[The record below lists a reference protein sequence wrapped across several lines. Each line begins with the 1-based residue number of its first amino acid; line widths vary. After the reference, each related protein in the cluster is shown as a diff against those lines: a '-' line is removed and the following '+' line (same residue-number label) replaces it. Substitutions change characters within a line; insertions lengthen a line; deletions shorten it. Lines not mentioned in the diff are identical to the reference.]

1 MSDAGERNDV
11 MEADR
16 APSLEVVT
24 ASSGASPAR
33 PSDRSAASLRYIPQ
47 KQNIGF
53 SAFAILFQLA
63 GLALTPVIWAW
74 SGLAFFA
81 YLLVYGYATVMC
93 WMLIHEAIHYKLLYD
108 RHANDRLGR
117 VQAVLFGCPF
127 HILKVGHMTHH
138 RYNRSELDTTELVP
152 TDTRHFLLWWVAYY
166 ARILGGLYVSEVL
179 APLLFFFWKRVKR
192 IILAFTQ
199 DQAVSTILDMF
210 TRRMVQ
216 TIQFDAV
223 LSIGFIALQC
233 WCNRN
238 DLTPFVLLFFWRGL
252 IVSFYDNA
260 YHYGTDPHD
269 AGAANNLSVPAFVKP
284 FILNHNM
291 HKVHHRHPMAS
302 WAALPAFFTADKD
315 EFGGALIATGLKQL
329 KGPMRR
335 PVQPAA
341 EPEIRQA
348 AE

>member
-1 MSDAGERNDV
+1 MAYGMESPPPNSISIPSGDGEQSATPFVARLSDGMDK
-11 MEADR
+11 
-16 APSLEVVT
+16 S
-24 ASSGASPAR
+24 
-33 PSDRSAASLRYIPQ
+33 SLRYLPQ
-47 KQNIGF
+47 KQNIAF
-53 SAFAILFQLA
+53 SAFAILFQLM
-63 GLALTPVIWAW
+63 GVALTPMIWAW
-74 SGLAFFA
+74 NGLAFFV
-81 YLLVYGYATVMC
+81 YLLVYSYATVMS
-93 WMLIHEAIHYKLLYD
+93 WLLIHEAIHYKLLHN
-108 RHANDRLGR
+108 RQANDRLGR
-117 VQAVLFGCPF
+117 IHGVLFGCPF

-152 TDTRHFLLWWVAYY
+152 TDTRHFILWWLAYY
-166 ARILGGLYVSEVL
+166 VRILGGLYISEVL

-192 IILAFTQ
+192 VVLAFTRS
-199 DQAVSTILDMF
+199 QAVATILDMF

-223 LSIGFIALQC
+223 LSVGFIALQC
-233 WCNRN
+233 YCNRY

-269 AGAANNLSVPAFVKP
+269 PAAANNLSVPSFVKP

-291 HKVHHRHPMAS
+291 HRVHHRHPLAS
-302 WAALPAFFTADKD
+302 WASLPDLFAADRD
-315 EFGGALIATGLKQL
+315 SFAGALVETGLKQL

-335 PVQPAA
+335 PPEVS
-341 EPEIRQA
+341 EGSEIRQA